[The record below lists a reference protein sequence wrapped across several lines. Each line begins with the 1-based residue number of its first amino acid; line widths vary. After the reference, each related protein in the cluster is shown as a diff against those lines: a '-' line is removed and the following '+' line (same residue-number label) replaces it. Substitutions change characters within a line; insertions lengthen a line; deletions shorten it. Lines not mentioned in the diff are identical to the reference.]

1 MSVPQNA
8 EEFTFQGKEKA
19 DEYYSSF
26 ENIKIYDIKKK
37 LDFGDISD
45 TEETLDDE
53 LNHNCQDM
61 INFFLNDQISKLN
74 IADN

>member
-1 MSVPQNA
+1 M
-8 EEFTFQGKEKA
+8 
-19 DEYYSSF
+19 
-26 ENIKIYDIKKK
+26 
-37 LDFGDISD
+37 DFGDYSD

-74 IADN
+74 IADNWLNNPSFKKHYIILSIIS